1 MLTLSWLVLATV
13 IIAGSVMIGW
23 WETAPGLAN
32 AVAPRLGFEKDAAK
46 VKRYPTNNSVFFV
59 TAFGSQLT
67 ALESFVGLIDDDVA
81 VETKLQRFGTQSPN
95 AQRRLGFQ
103 AMVGA
108 KQLAEYVALKRL
120 GYNVQLKFGEI
131 VVEQT
136 ICESAPEPDSACKKL
151 KPGDVIE
158 SVNGTPTPT
167 VQELVPVLA
176 SRKVGEVVTVVVHTL
191 NANPNATRRTEKVR
205 LIASPDDASRTIVG
219 ITPAD
224 TRTVEVPFEVA
235 ISTNAIGGPSA
246 GLAFT
251 LALLDELTPG
261 NLMGNVRVAT
271 TGTIEEDGTVGP
283 IGALRQKTVAVRR
296 AGAKVFLVPK
306 AQSAAELAAARSAA
320 GTDLRIIP
328 VGTLDEAL
336 KALQKFGGGVLPK

>member
-1 MLTLSWLVLATV
+1 
-13 IIAGSVMIGW
+13 
-23 WETAPGLAN
+23 
-32 AVAPRLGFEKDAAK
+32 
-46 VKRYPTNNSVFFV
+46 
-59 TAFGSQLT
+59 
-67 ALESFVGLIDDDVA
+67 
-81 VETKLQRFGTQSPN
+81 
-95 AQRRLGFQ
+95 
-103 AMVGA
+103 
-108 KQLAEYVALKRL
+108 
-120 GYNVQLKFGEI
+120 
-131 VVEQT
+131 
-136 ICESAPEPDSACKKL
+136 
-151 KPGDVIE
+151 
-158 SVNGTPTPT
+158 

-320 GTDLRIIP
+320 GTDLKVIP